1 MTEVL
6 KKNKKTVEAAFRE
19 YSNKRITMRSWDEQL
34 VDQFTIQKIH
44 FLTTAGGGLGGIR
57 SVFKAILD
65 KKRIPYKDWDI
76 DYAGIATYIREV
88 GEAEIQTMG
97 MK

>member
-1 MTEVL
+1 MTTIL
-6 KKNKKTVEAAFRE
+6 KKNKQSLFFAMRQ
-19 YSNKRITMRSWDEQL
+19 YSNERITKRSWDEQL

-44 FLTTAGGGLGGIR
+44 FLTTAGGGLGGIKDD
-57 SVFKAILD
+57 FKAILD

-97 MK
+97 TK